1 MKTSSPSPR
10 TQIAR
15 LKRKHEDE
23 MIRQSE
29 YHTKLFRDNNEAWG
43 ERMASQR
50 DLFEVALGRRDQQIT
65 DLLIKIEETEQPKKP
80 SLWASAK
87 SWWATLRW
95 TFRNP

>member
-15 LKRKHEDE
+15 LKRLHEE
-23 MIRQSE
+23 ELLRQSDQINA
-29 YHTKLFRDNNEAWG
+29 TWD
-43 ERMASQR
+43 ERMANQR
-50 DLFEVALGRRDQQIT
+50 SFFELELASRDMRIT
-65 DLLIKIEETEQPKKP
+65 DLLIQIEEGKDVKKP

-87 SWWATLRW
+87 SWWETLRW